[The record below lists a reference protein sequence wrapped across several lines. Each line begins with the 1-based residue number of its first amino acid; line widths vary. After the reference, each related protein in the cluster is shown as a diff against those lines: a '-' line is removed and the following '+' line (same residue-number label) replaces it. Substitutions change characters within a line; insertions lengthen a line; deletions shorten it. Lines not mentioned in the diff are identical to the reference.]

1 MLLAIV
7 SLMCVSFL
15 SLECFKIYQ
24 IRRGINLKFRSDDM
38 YYKDNYNKMLCM
50 LNEYFYGSGKSI
62 EELKENIFFVYDK
75 IEFFYDDLEGEFYIK
90 YRYKGIVY
98 KKAINY
104 ISNDKGIIFIPKE
117 KKYIKG

>member
-1 MLLAIV
+1 
-7 SLMCVSFL
+7 MCVSFL

-38 YYKDNYNKMLCM
+38 YYKDDYNKMLCM

>member
-1 MLLAIV
+1 
-7 SLMCVSFL
+7 MCVSFL

-38 YYKDNYNKMLCM
+38 YYKDNYNKMLCK